1 MDKFK
6 KYNISATPEQQ
17 KMVSDYLLEIK
28 NYVEK
33 NNLDIELYN
42 DIEEIVFEKIL
53 ALKQVNSLN
62 LQKIIK
68 EV

>member
-1 MDKFK
+1 MDKFE

-17 KMVSDYLLEIK
+17 KIIGDYLQEIK
-28 NYVEK
+28 SYVEK
-33 NNLDIELYN
+33 NKLDIELYN

-62 LQKIIK
+62 LQKILK